1 MRSDSRKREE
11 SNTFPADR
19 RPHEVEPSAMIQHG
33 DGNNLKS
40 LASVPEE
47 TYEDGKDNLRTF
59 ALYRKHANKLT
70 LHQTDP

>member
-1 MRSDSRKREE
+1 
-11 SNTFPADR
+11 
-19 RPHEVEPSAMIQHG
+19 MIQHG